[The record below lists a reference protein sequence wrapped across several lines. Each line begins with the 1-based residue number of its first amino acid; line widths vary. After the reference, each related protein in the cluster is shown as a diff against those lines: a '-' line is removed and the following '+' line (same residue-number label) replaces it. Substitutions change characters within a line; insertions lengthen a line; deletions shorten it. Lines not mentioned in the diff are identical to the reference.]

1 MFTTLASIGKKT
13 ARHASSALLFSAILL
28 TGCASGISN
37 VANADPNPAL
47 PQTQMRP
54 DDIYVYAF
62 VSSADQVKLDSGGL
76 AHKLMSRLSGSS
88 DEPQQAADALRVQ
101 QQVADEIVR
110 KLQAMG
116 LHAVRAD
123 APPPADQNVLL
134 VQGSFEKIDAGNRRR
149 RTVIGLGAG
158 ESDVGTAVQVLYKP
172 AGGMPTLVQS
182 FDANADSGKAPGVVE
197 TAGVGA
203 VAGHIATSAA
213 VGGGMHAVS
222 ETKHDTVGQDAKR
235 LGDKIA
241 KQIAD
246 IGVSEGWLPN
256 STVR

>member
-1 MFTTLASIGKKT
+1 MFTTLKSIGTQT

-28 TGCASGISN
+28 TGCASGITN
-37 VANADPNPAL
+37 VANASPNPAMT
-47 PQTQMRP
+47 QTQVQP
-54 DDIYVYAF
+54 DNIYVYSFA
-62 VSSADQVKLDSGGL
+62 SSAEQVKLDSGGL
-76 AHKLMSRLSGSS
+76 AHKLMSHMSGGS
-88 DEPQQAADALRVQ
+88 DESQQAADAVQVQ

-110 KLQAMG
+110 KLQSMG
-116 LHAVRAD
+116 LHAVRTD

-134 VQGSFEKIDAGNRRR
+134 VQGSFDKIDAGNRRR
-149 RTVIGLGAG
+149 RTMIGLGAG
-158 ESDVGTAVQVLYKP
+158 ESDVGTTVQVLYKP

-182 FDANADSGKAPGVVE
+182 FDANADSGKAPGVAE

-203 VAGHIATSAA
+203 AAGHIATSVA
-213 VGGGMHAVS
+213 VGGGLHAVS

-246 IGVSEGWLPN
+246 IGVSEGWLPG